1 LYSPSSS
8 ERFEV
13 PYILE
18 AYPAMLG
25 VVAQRRFLSVNLM
38 DRPDAIAVAILM
50 TFVSASLVFA
60 YLRLGR
66 KLVGERPTL
75 F

>member
-1 LYSPSSS
+1 
-8 ERFEV
+8 
-13 PYILE
+13 
-18 AYPAMLG
+18 

-38 DRPDAIAVAILM
+38 DRPDAIAVAVLM